1 MTGLEGPDGKVVGTN
16 GDRLTVPNESGV
28 YFLRRQA
35 ARVGALVVNPEPE
48 ESDVVGMGQA
58 ANDSAAAFMRT
69 HVTGRDVT
77 PTASAS
83 DWRRL
88 VFDRAAG
95 HGLLLPLVALA
106 LAALLAEA
114 WLARH

>member
-1 MTGLEGPDGKVVGTN
+1 MQ
-16 GDRLTVPNESGV
+16 LTWTAS
-28 YFLRRQA
+28 RRQA

-48 ESDVVGMGQA
+48 ESDVVGMDQA
-58 ANDSAAAFMRT
+58 AADSAVARLRT
-69 HVTGRDVT
+69 HVTGRDVVSV
-77 PTASAS
+77 PSAGA
-83 DWRRL
+83 WQRQI
-88 VFDRAAG
+88 FDRAAG